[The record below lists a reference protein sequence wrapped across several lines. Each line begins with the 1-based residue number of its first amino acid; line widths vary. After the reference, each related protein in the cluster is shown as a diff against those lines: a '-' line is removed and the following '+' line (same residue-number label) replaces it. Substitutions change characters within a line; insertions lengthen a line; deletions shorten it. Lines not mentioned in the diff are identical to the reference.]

1 MKNENSPVLYAKP
14 KILLVDCSDKCQVAL
29 RTSGWNCTPG
39 TFGGPYTCER
49 SPSMFLVTNDSLN
62 LPGYQEQ
69 EIVIVDTACTA
80 SGPGPEREVVE
91 GIENFWCGG
100 QDGLIDPRPLLMTAS
115 RSAFDNILQHGG
127 LFIVVLSKRYA
138 VNYFYGTRWHVQH
151 GTPKRIDY
159 SNRSFL
165 GALDE
170 FHESSNRGREI
181 RFDTA
186 NSLGRLLASCKHS
199 MTYETTLSHLDW
211 PGHGK
216 WTPIAWN
223 KYQNEIAGILQPKSG
238 GGLVLLLP
246 QIEDF
251 HVILPRLL
259 SEWAT
264 SKVPHL
270 FPEHT
275 TFKWIHRPEYEIDEV
290 IQLNTRREAIKQD
303 FEKRLKEIDNDIEK
317 AKQEHSYYYSLLNGT
332 GEELVVAVI
341 AALQEIGFEHVVNVD
356 AERKEQ
362 NLANNL
368 REDIRIED
376 RSPLLVVEVRGLSGL
391 PSDEDLTQ
399 AEKHALMRSRELE
412 RTDVQ
417 ALTII
422 NYERNLPPRERNA
435 KPFRDEMVR
444 NAEDTKSGLMTTWD
458 LFRVLRSTSQ
468 LGWQSEHLL
477 EIFYQKG
484 WIRPIPG
491 HYSFAGLVKQ
501 LWTDKFGFLAT
512 KTVPE
517 GSRLAVETGDTYAE
531 LSAESLQVD
540 GKSVASAPAGS
551 KCGVKLAGSSAM
563 VKKGAR
569 VYIVS
574 I

>member
-1 MKNENSPVLYAKP
+1 MKNENSRLLYGKP

-49 SPSMFLVTNDSLN
+49 SPSMFLVTNESLS

-69 EIVIVDTACTA
+69 EIVIIDTACTA

-91 GIENFWCGG
+91 GIKELWCGG
-100 QDGLIDPRPLLMTAS
+100 QDGLIDPRPLLMAGS

-138 VNYFYGTRWHVQH
+138 VKYFH
-151 GTPKRIDY
+151 GTSYDLQRGRLQGTDY

-170 FHESSNRGREI
+170 FHETSNRGTEI
-181 RFDTA
+181 HFDMA
-186 NSLGRLLASCKHS
+186 NSLGRLLESSRDS
-199 MTYETTLSHLDW
+199 MTYETTLNHW
-211 PGHGK
+211 GQYNRAK

-223 KYQNEIAGILQPKSG
+223 KYEEEIAGILQPASG
-238 GGLVLLLP
+238 NGLVLLLP
-246 QIEDF
+246 QIKDF

-264 SKVPHL
+264 SKMPHL

-290 IQLNTRREAIKQD
+290 IQLNTRRETIRQD
-303 FEKRLKEIDNDIEK
+303 FEKEIQEIGKEIEK
-317 AKQEHSYYYSLLNGT
+317 VQQEYSYYYSLLNGT
-332 GEELVVAVI
+332 GEELVLAVI
-341 AALQEIGFEHVVNVD
+341 AALHEIGFEHVVNVD

-362 NLANNL
+362 NLANDL

-399 AEKHALMRSRELE
+399 AENHALMCTRELA
-412 RTDVQ
+412 RTDVL

-422 NYERNLPPRERNA
+422 NYERNLPPHERNA
-435 KPFRDEMVR
+435 KPFRDEMVK

-458 LFRVLRSTSQ
+458 LFRLLRSARQ
-468 LGWQSEHLL
+468 LRWQSEHLL
-477 EIFYQKG
+477 ESFYQKG

-491 HYSFAGLVKQ
+491 HYLLAGSVKQ
-501 LWTDKFGFLAT
+501 VWTDKFGFLAT
-512 KTVPE
+512 ETVSQ

-531 LSAESLQVD
+531 LSADSLQID
-540 GKSVASAPAGS
+540 GKSVASVAPGS

-563 VKKGAR
+563 LKKGAR
-569 VYIVS
+569 VYIIS